1 MVSRLT
7 QVLGLSA
14 LSHDAAACVVRDDE
28 ILFAG
33 HAERYSRRKNDPEL
47 APGLLAE
54 ALSWGRPDAV
64 AWYERPLR
72 KKLRHLRAGQFGHA
86 LSRADLPR
94 RYLARLNLPELRGV
108 PVHHVGHHHA
118 HAAAG
123 HFTSG
128 TARTAV
134 LTADAIGEFE
144 TLTLG
149 EFRDGRH
156 RVYARC
162 RYPHSLGL
170 LYSAFTRR
178 CGFTPN
184 EEEFIVMGLAALGR
198 PRHVDRIKEELI
210 ELTPPT
216 FRLRR
221 NVHRGIGDWQPSA
234 DPADLAASIQVVT
247 EEVLLT
253 AARWLRNRVA
263 GDTLTVMGGLG
274 LNCVVNEVLAR
285 HAGFDRVTLMPNP
298 GDAGSSLGAAAALL
312 GRQLRWT
319 GPYLGTLIPGDYPVA
334 ELAAAL
340 DAGGPVGVARGRAE
354 FGPRALGNRS
364 LLADPRP
371 GDSRDRVNRVKGR
384 EPFRPFAPV
393 IRQELADRYF
403 DMPVRSSPYMQFT
416 ARCRDPRAFPGI
428 VHVDGTSRVQ
438 TVTRDQHPG
447 LYDLL
452 GEFERR
458 TGCPML
464 LNTSLN
470 LKGEPLVNDRE
481 QARRFADRTGV
492 PVL

>member
-1 MVSRLT
+1 MAAT
-7 QVLGLSA
+7 HVLGLSA
-14 LSHDAAACVVRDDE
+14 LSHDASACVVRGDE

-33 HAERYSRRKNDPEL
+33 HAERYSRRKNDPDL

-54 ALSWGRPDAV
+54 ALSWGRPDLV

-72 KKLRHLRAGQFGHA
+72 KKLRHVRAGQFRHA
-86 LSRADLPR
+86 VAVDDLPR
-94 RYLARLNLPELRGV
+94 RHLARLGLPELRGV
-108 PVHHVGHHHA
+108 PVRYVGHHHS

-123 HFTSG
+123 YFTSG
-128 TARTAV
+128 ERHTAV

-149 EFRDGRH
+149 EFRDGVY
-156 RVYARC
+156 RVFARC

-178 CGFTPN
+178 CGFSPN

-198 PRHVDRIKEELI
+198 PRYVRQLKADLI

-221 NVHRGIGDWQPSA
+221 NVHRGIGDWQPRA
-234 DPADLAASIQVVT
+234 DLADLAASIQVVT

-253 AARWLRNRVA
+253 AARWLRARVDA
-263 GDTLTVMGGLG
+263 GTLTVMGGLG
-274 LNCVVNEVLAR
+274 LNCVANELLAR
-285 HAGFDRVTLMPNP
+285 HSGFDRVTLLPNP
-298 GDAGSSLGAAAALL
+298 GDAGSSLGAAAAVL
-312 GRQLRWT
+312 RHQLNWA
-319 GPYLGTLIPGDYPVA
+319 GPYLGTLIGGDYPVA
-334 ELAAAL
+334 ALAEALAAGAV
-340 DAGGPVGVARGRAE
+340 VGVARGRAE

-364 LLADPRP
+364 LLADPRAA
-371 GDSRDRVNRVKGR
+371 DSRDRVNQVKGR

-393 IRQELADRYF
+393 VRQELAGRYF
-403 DMPVRSSPYMQFT
+403 EMPVDASPYMQFT

-438 TVTRDQHPG
+438 TVTRAQHPG

-452 GEFERR
+452 GEYERR
-458 TGCPML
+458 TGCPIL

-470 LKGEPLVNDRE
+470 LKGEPLVNDVSD
-481 QARRFADRTGV
+481 ARRFSTRTGV